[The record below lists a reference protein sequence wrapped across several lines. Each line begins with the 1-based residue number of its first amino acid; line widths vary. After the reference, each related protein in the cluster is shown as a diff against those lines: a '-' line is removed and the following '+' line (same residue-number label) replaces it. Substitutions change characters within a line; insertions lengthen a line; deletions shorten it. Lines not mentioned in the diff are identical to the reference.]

1 MASQRRAELVDY
13 GISELRI
20 TNALREDA
28 VDLDVT
34 SLHHRRAVHR
44 WERMSVGDLIERVTW
59 SRPDKVAITGRPGAY
74 ADERFAAL
82 TYRQAD
88 QVANQVARALLARGL
103 ERGDVVLLFCENS
116 VEAYLAKIG
125 IAKAGLV
132 AAPLNPMMAPDLVAA
147 MIDLVRPKLAI
158 VDAELWPR
166 AEGPFAAKGLSAGI
180 SIPIGA
186 PPVPGS
192 VSFAEL
198 IAGQD
203 GTEPDVE
210 IHADDIWE
218 ILFTSGTTA
227 LPKGVMISHA
237 TSYLAGFGFALSL
250 TRGLKL
256 ESDLTVGTYLPMI
269 YHVGDQ
275 PFTYSVFLSGGT
287 LVLGRRPNPEH
298 IAEMIAED
306 KVTALWAGSP
316 AMVRAVDAVLT
327 ARPDLDARSLTV
339 VVYGWAALPP
349 ATLAS
354 MKRHCG
360 EDLCAFEIF
369 GQTESIACHRF
380 WPGEWPE
387 LYAATAPQHNY
398 VGVPSPVLASTVLD
412 PDGND
417 LAGAPGVAGEA
428 VYRSPCMM
436 AGYYRDEEATRHAF
450 RYGWFHSGDSC
461 AYDENGLRVMLDRYK
476 DIVKTGGENVSSLR
490 VEAVLAQHPDVA
502 KAAVIGLPHPRW
514 SEAVTAVVVLRD
526 GSAASEEDLIKHCR
540 ASLAGYETP
549 KSVVFAADLPETVG
563 GKVLKY
569 RLRADHAGHY
579 RDVTDQF

>member
-1 MASQRRAELVDY
+1 
-13 GISELRI
+13 
-20 TNALREDA
+20 

-34 SLHHRRAVHR
+34 SLYHRRATRR
-44 WERMSVGDLIERVTW
+44 WERMSVGDLLERMTW
-59 SRPDKVAITGRPGAY
+59 SRPDKPAIVARPGAY
-74 ADERFAAL
+74 ADEQLRTL

-88 QVANQVARALLARGL
+88 QAANQVAHALLARGL

-132 AAPLNPMMAPDLVAA
+132 AAPLNPMMAPDLVQA
-147 MIDLVRPKLAI
+147 MIDLVQPKLAI

-166 AEGPFAAKGLSAGI
+166 AQEPFAAKGLPVGVT
-180 SIPIGA
+180 IPIGG
-186 PPVPGS
+186 PPAPGS
-192 VSFAEL
+192 VSFSEF

-203 GTEPDVE
+203 TGEPDVE

-237 TSYLAGFGFALSL
+237 CSYAAGFGFALSL
-250 TRGLKL
+250 TRGLRL
-256 ESDLTVGTYLPMI
+256 ESDLKVGTYLPLI
-269 YHVGDQ
+269 FHIGDQ
-275 PFTYSVFLSGGT
+275 PFTYSVFLCGGT

-298 IAEMIAED
+298 IAEMIDAER
-306 KVTALWAGSP
+306 VTALWAGSP
-316 AMVRAVDAVLT
+316 AMVRALDAVLT

-339 VVYGWAALPP
+339 IVYGWAALPP

-360 EDLCAFEIF
+360 DDLCAFEIF
-369 GQTESIACHRF
+369 GQTESISCHRF
-380 WPGEWPE
+380 WPDEWPE
-387 LYAATAPQHNY
+387 LYAATAPQQNY
-398 VGVPSPVLASTVLD
+398 VGVPSPILASTVFD
-412 PDGND
+412 PDGRD
-417 LAGAPGVAGEA
+417 LADQPGVAGDA
-428 VYRSPCMM
+428 VYRSPAVM

-461 AYDENGLRVMLDRYK
+461 AYDDAGLRIMLDRYK

-514 SEAVTAVVVLRD
+514 SEAVTAVVVLKD
-526 GSAASEEDLIKHCR
+526 GAEASEEDLIKHCR
-540 ASLAGYETP
+540 AGLAGYETP

-569 RLRADHAGHY
+569 KLRAEHVGYY
-579 RDVTDQF
+579 RDVEP

>member
-1 MASQRRAELVDY
+1 M
-13 GISELRI
+13 
-20 TNALREDA
+20 
-28 VDLDVT
+28 DLDVT

-59 SRPDKVAITGRPGAY
+59 SRPDKLAIVGRPGAY
-74 ADERFAAL
+74 ADDRLQAL

-88 QVANQVARALLARGL
+88 QTANQVAHALLASGL

-147 MIDLVRPKLAI
+147 MIDLVQPKLAI

-166 AEGPFAAKGLSAGI
+166 AQEPFAAKGLRAGI
-180 SIPIGA
+180 TIAIGG
-186 PPVPGS
+186 PPAPGS
-192 VSFAEL
+192 VSFTEF
-198 IAGQD
+198 IAGQET
-203 GTEPDVE
+203 GEPEVE

-237 TSYLAGFGFALSL
+237 CSYAAGFGFALSL
-250 TRGLKL
+250 TRGLRL
-256 ESDLTVGTYLPMI
+256 ESDLKVGTYLPMI

-275 PFTYSVFLSGGT
+275 PFTYSVFLCGGT
-287 LVLGRRPNPEH
+287 LVLGRRPNPGH
-298 IAEMIAED
+298 IAEMIDAER
-306 KVTALWAGSP
+306 VTALWAGSP
-316 AMVRAVDAVLT
+316 AMVRALDTVLT

-339 VVYGWAALPP
+339 IVYGWAALPP

-360 EDLCAFEIF
+360 DDLCAFEIF
-369 GQTESIACHRF
+369 GQTESISCHRF
-380 WPGEWPE
+380 WPDEWPE

-398 VGVPSPVLASTVLD
+398 VGVPSPILASTVLD
-412 PDGND
+412 ADGGD
-417 LAGAPGVAGEA
+417 LAHQPGVAGEA
-428 VYRSPCMM
+428 AYRSPAVM

-461 AYDENGLRVMLDRYK
+461 AYDDAGLRIMLDRYK

-502 KAAVIGLPHPRW
+502 KAAVIGLPHARW

-526 GSAASEEDLIKHCR
+526 GAEASEEDLIKHCR

-569 RLRADHAGHY
+569 KLRAQHAGHY
-579 RDVTDQF
+579 RDVADPF

>member
-1 MASQRRAELVDY
+1 
-13 GISELRI
+13 
-20 TNALREDA
+20 

-59 SRPDKVAITGRPGAY
+59 SRPDKPAIVGRPGAY
-74 ADERFAAL
+74 GDERFAAL

-88 QVANQVARALLARGL
+88 QVANQVAHALLARGL
-103 ERGDVVLLFCENS
+103 TQGDVVLLFCENS

-132 AAPLNPMMAPDLVAA
+132 AAPLNPMMAPDLVTA
-147 MIDLVRPKLAI
+147 MIDLVQPKLAI
-158 VDAELWPR
+158 VDAELWPK
-166 AEGPFAAKGLSAGI
+166 AEQPFKAKDLPPGITIAIGGP
-180 SIPIGA
+180 PA
-186 PPVPGS
+186 PHS
-192 VSFAEL
+192 VSFTEF
-198 IAGQD
+198 IAGQPV
-203 GTEPDVE
+203 TEPDVE

-237 TSYLAGFGFALSL
+237 CSYSAGFGFALSL
-250 TRGLKL
+250 TRGLRL
-256 ESDLTVGTYLPMI
+256 ESDLKVGTYLPMI

-306 KVTALWAGSP
+306 QVTALWAGSP
-316 AMVRAVDAVLT
+316 AMVRAVDAALT
-327 ARPDLDARSLTV
+327 SRPDLDARSLTV
-339 VVYGWAALPP
+339 IVYGWAALPP
-349 ATLAS
+349 GTLAS

-369 GQTESIACHRF
+369 GQTESISCHRF
-380 WPGEWPE
+380 WPDEWPE
-387 LYAATAPQHNY
+387 LYAATAPQDNY
-398 VGVPSPVLASTVLD
+398 VGVPSPILASTVLD
-412 PDGND
+412 PDGTD
-417 LAGAPGVAGEA
+417 LADSPGVAGEA
-428 VYRSPCMM
+428 VYRSPAVM
-436 AGYYRDEEATRHAF
+436 AGYYRDEAATSRAF

-461 AYDENGLRVMLDRYK
+461 VYDDAGLRIMVDRYK

-526 GSAASEEDLIKHCR
+526 GARASEDDLIKHCR
-540 ASLAGYETP
+540 ARLAGYETP

-569 RLRADHAGHY
+569 RLRAEHTGHY
-579 RDVTDQF
+579 AAASPSS

>member
-1 MASQRRAELVDY
+1 M
-13 GISELRI
+13 
-20 TNALREDA
+20 
-28 VDLDVT
+28 DLDVT

-59 SRPDKVAITGRPGAY
+59 SRPDKLAIVGRPGAY
-74 ADERFAAL
+74 ADDRLQAL

-88 QVANQVARALLARGL
+88 QTANQVAHALLASGL

-147 MIDLVRPKLAI
+147 MIDLVQPKLAI

-166 AEGPFAAKGLSAGI
+166 AQEPFAAKGLLAGI
-180 SIPIGA
+180 TIAIGG
-186 PPVPGS
+186 PPAPGS
-192 VSFAEL
+192 VSFTEFT
-198 IAGQD
+198 AGQET
-203 GTEPDVE
+203 GEPEVE

-237 TSYLAGFGFALSL
+237 CSYAAGFGFALSL
-250 TRGLKL
+250 TRGLRL
-256 ESDLTVGTYLPMI
+256 ESDLKVGTYLPMI

-275 PFTYSVFLSGGT
+275 PFTYSVFLCGGT

-298 IAEMIAED
+298 IAEMIDAER
-306 KVTALWAGSP
+306 VTALWAGSP
-316 AMVRAVDAVLT
+316 AMVRALDTVLT

-339 VVYGWAALPP
+339 IVYGWAALPP

-354 MKRHCG
+354 MKRHCDD
-360 EDLCAFEIF
+360 DLCVFEIF
-369 GQTESIACHRF
+369 GQTESISCHRF
-380 WPGEWPE
+380 WPDEWPE

-398 VGVPSPVLASTVLD
+398 VGVPSPILASTVLD
-412 PDGND
+412 ADGGD
-417 LAGAPGVAGEA
+417 LADHPGVAGEA
-428 VYRSPCMM
+428 AYRSPAVM

-461 AYDENGLRVMLDRYK
+461 AYDDAGLRIMLDRYK

-502 KAAVIGLPHPRW
+502 KAAVIGLPHARW

-526 GSAASEEDLIKHCR
+526 GAEASEEDLIKHCR
-540 ASLAGYETP
+540 ASLAGDETP
-549 KSVVFAADLPETVG
+549 KSVVFAADLPETSN
-563 GKVLKY
+563 
-569 RLRADHAGHY
+569 
-579 RDVTDQF
+579 T

>member
-1 MASQRRAELVDY
+1 
-13 GISELRI
+13 
-20 TNALREDA
+20 

-34 SLHHRRAVHR
+34 SLHHRRAVRR

-59 SRPDKVAITGRPGAY
+59 SRPDKLAIVGRPGAY

-88 QVANQVARALLARGL
+88 QAANQVAHALLARGL
-103 ERGDVVLLFCENS
+103 SQGDVVLLFCENS

-132 AAPLNPMMAPDLVAA
+132 AAPLNPMMAPDLVTA
-147 MIDLVRPKLAI
+147 MIDLVQPKLAI
-158 VDAELWPR
+158 VDAELWPKAQQPFGAKDLQ
-166 AEGPFAAKGLSAGI
+166 AEITITVGGP
-180 SIPIGA
+180 PA
-186 PPVPGS
+186 PHS
-192 VSFAEL
+192 VSFAEF
-198 IAGQD
+198 IAGQPV
-203 GTEPDVE
+203 TEPDVE

-237 TSYLAGFGFALSL
+237 CSYSAGFGFALSL
-250 TRGLKL
+250 TRGLRL
-256 ESDLTVGTYLPMI
+256 ESDLKVGTYLPMI

-287 LVLGRRPNPEH
+287 LVLGRKPHPEH

-306 KVTALWAGSP
+306 QVTALWAGSP
-316 AMVRAVDAVLT
+316 AMVRAVDAALT

-339 VVYGWAALPP
+339 IVYGWAALPP
-349 ATLAS
+349 DTLAS

-369 GQTESIACHRF
+369 GQTESISCHRF
-380 WPGEWPE
+380 WPDEWPE
-387 LYAATAPQHNY
+387 LYAATAPQDNY
-398 VGVPSPVLASTVLD
+398 VGVPSPILASTVLD
-412 PDGND
+412 PDGTD
-417 LAGAPGVAGEA
+417 LADRPGVAGEA
-428 VYRSPCMM
+428 VYRSPAVM
-436 AGYYRDEEATRHAF
+436 AGYYRDEAATSHAF
-450 RYGWFHSGDSC
+450 RHGWFHSGDSC
-461 AYDENGLRVMLDRYK
+461 VYDDAGLRIMIDRYK

-526 GSAASEEDLIKHCR
+526 GAQASEDDLIKHCR
-540 ASLAGYETP
+540 AHLAGYETP

-569 RLRADHAGHY
+569 RLRAEHTGHY
-579 RDVTDQF
+579 AAASPWS

>member
-1 MASQRRAELVDY
+1 
-13 GISELRI
+13 
-20 TNALREDA
+20 

-59 SRPDKVAITGRPGAY
+59 SRPDKLAIVGRPGAY

-88 QVANQVARALLARGL
+88 QVANQVAHALLARGL
-103 ERGDVVLLFCENS
+103 AQGDVVLLFCENS

-132 AAPLNPMMAPDLVAA
+132 AAPLNPMMAPDLVTA
-147 MIDLVRPKLAI
+147 MIDLVQPKLAI
-158 VDAELWPR
+158 VDAELWPK
-166 AEGPFAAKGLSAGI
+166 AQQPFAAKDLQAGI
-180 SIPIGA
+180 TITIGGPPA
-186 PPVPGS
+186 PHS
-192 VSFAEL
+192 VSFTEF
-198 IAGQD
+198 IAGQPV
-203 GTEPDVE
+203 TEPDVE

-237 TSYLAGFGFALSL
+237 CSYSAGFGFALSL
-250 TRGLKL
+250 TRGLRL
-256 ESDLTVGTYLPMI
+256 ESDLKVGTYLPMI

-287 LVLGRRPNPEH
+287 LVLGRKPNPEH

-306 KVTALWAGSP
+306 QVTALWAGSP
-316 AMVRAVDAVLT
+316 AMVRALDAALT
-327 ARPDLDARSLTV
+327 SRPDLDARSLTV
-339 VVYGWAALPP
+339 IVYGWAALPP
-349 ATLAS
+349 GTLAS

-369 GQTESIACHRF
+369 GQTESISCHRF
-380 WPGEWPE
+380 WPDEWPE
-387 LYAATAPQHNY
+387 LYAATAPQDNY
-398 VGVPSPVLASTVLD
+398 VGVPSPILASTVLD
-412 PDGND
+412 PDGTD
-417 LAGAPGVAGEA
+417 LANQPGIAGEA
-428 VYRSPCMM
+428 VYRSPAVM
-436 AGYYRDEEATRHAF
+436 AGYYRDEAATSHAF

-461 AYDENGLRVMLDRYK
+461 VYDDAGLRIMVDRYK

-526 GSAASEEDLIKHCR
+526 GAQASADDLIKHCR
-540 ASLAGYETP
+540 ANLAGYETP
-549 KSVVFAADLPETVG
+549 KSVVFAGDLPETVG

-569 RLRADHAGHY
+569 RLRAEHTDHYA
-579 RDVTDQF
+579 TASPSS

>member
-1 MASQRRAELVDY
+1 M
-13 GISELRI
+13 
-20 TNALREDA
+20 
-28 VDLDVT
+28 DLDVT

-59 SRPDKVAITGRPGAY
+59 SRPDKLAIVGRPGAY

-88 QVANQVARALLARGL
+88 QVANQVAHALLARGL
-103 ERGDVVLLFCENS
+103 TQGDVVLLFCENS

-125 IAKAGLV
+125 VAKAGLV
-132 AAPLNPMMAPDLVAA
+132 AAPLNPLMAPDLVTA
-147 MIDLVRPKLAI
+147 MIELVRPKLAI
-158 VDAELWPR
+158 VDAELWPK
-166 AEGPFAAKGLSAGI
+166 AEQPFAAKDLRPGI
-180 SIPIGA
+180 SIAVGGPPA
-186 PPVPGS
+186 PRS
-192 VSFAEL
+192 VSFTEF
-198 IAGQD
+198 IAGQPV
-203 GTEPDVE
+203 TEPDVE

-237 TSYLAGFGFALSL
+237 CSYSAGFGFALSL
-250 TRGLKL
+250 TRGLRL
-256 ESDLTVGTYLPMI
+256 ESDLKVGTYLPMI

-287 LVLGRRPNPEH
+287 LVLGRKPQPEH

-306 KVTALWAGSP
+306 QVTALWAGSP
-316 AMVRAVDAVLT
+316 AMVRAVDAALT
-327 ARPDLDARSLTV
+327 SRPELDARSLTV
-339 VVYGWAALPP
+339 IVYGWAALPP
-349 ATLAS
+349 GTLAS

-369 GQTESIACHRF
+369 GQTESISCHRF
-380 WPGEWPE
+380 WPDEWPE
-387 LYAATAPQHNY
+387 LYAATAPQDNY
-398 VGVPSPVLASTVLD
+398 VGVPSPILASTVLD
-412 PDGND
+412 PDGTD
-417 LAGAPGVAGEA
+417 LADRPGVAGEA
-428 VYRSPCMM
+428 VYRSPAVM
-436 AGYYRDEEATRHAF
+436 AGYYRDEAATSHAF

-461 AYDENGLRVMLDRYK
+461 VYDDAGLRIMIDRYK

-526 GSAASEEDLIKHCR
+526 GARASEDDLIKHCR
-540 ASLAGYETP
+540 TSLAGYETP
-549 KSVVFAADLPETVG
+549 KSVVFATDLPETVG

-569 RLRADHAGHY
+569 RLRAEHTGHY
-579 RDVTDQF
+579 AAASPGGCAPCV

>member
-1 MASQRRAELVDY
+1 MALVNCE
-13 GISELRI
+13 SLM
-20 TNALREDA
+20 LLQEDA

-34 SLHHRRAVHR
+34 SLHHRRATHR

-59 SRPDKVAITGRPGAY
+59 SRPDKVAIVGRPGAY

-88 QVANQVARALLARGL
+88 QAANQVAHALLARGL

-147 MIDLVRPKLAI
+147 MIDLVQPKLAI
-158 VDAELWPR
+158 VDAELWPQ
-166 AEGPFAAKGLSAGI
+166 ATEPFASRGL
-180 SIPIGA
+180 A
-186 PPVPGS
+186 PGVTIAVGGLPAPGS
-192 VSFAEL
+192 VSFTEF

-203 GTEPDVE
+203 DSEPDVE

-237 TSYLAGFGFALSL
+237 TSYMAGFGFALSL

-256 ESDLTVGTYLPMI
+256 ESDLKVGTYLPMI

-287 LVLGRRPNPEH
+287 LVLGRRPNPGH
-298 IAEMIAED
+298 IAEMIAEEG
-306 KVTALWAGSP
+306 VTALWAGSP
-316 AMVRAVDAVLT
+316 AMVRAVDAVLSS
-327 ARPDLDARSLTV
+327 RPELDARSLTV
-339 VVYGWAALPP
+339 IVYGWAALAP

-360 EDLCAFEIF
+360 EDLCVFEIF
-369 GQTESIACHRF
+369 GQTESISCHRF
-380 WPGEWPE
+380 WPDEWPE
-387 LYAATAPQHNY
+387 LYAATAPQYNY
-398 VGVPSPVLASTVLD
+398 VGVPSPILGSTVLD
-412 PDGND
+412 ADGGD
-417 LAGAPGVAGEA
+417 LAGQPGVAGEA
-428 VYRSPCMM
+428 VYRSPAVM

-461 AYDENGLRVMLDRYK
+461 AYDDAGLRIMLDRYK

-502 KAAVIGLPHPRW
+502 KAAVIGLPHPHW

-526 GSAASEEDLIKHCR
+526 GARASEEDLIKHCR

-579 RDVTDQF
+579 GDVAEPF

>member
-1 MASQRRAELVDY
+1 MALVNCE
-13 GISELRI
+13 SLM
-20 TNALREDA
+20 LLQEDA

-34 SLHHRRAVHR
+34 SLHHRRATRR
-44 WERMSVGDLIERVTW
+44 WERMSVGDLIERMTW
-59 SRPDKVAITGRPGAY
+59 SRPDKVAIAGRPGAY

-88 QVANQVARALLARGL
+88 QAANQVAHALLARGL

-147 MIDLVRPKLAI
+147 MIDLVQPKLAI

-166 AEGPFAAKGLSAGI
+166 ATGPFASRGLEPGVTIAVGGL
-180 SIPIGA
+180 PA
-186 PPVPGS
+186 PGS
-192 VSFAEL
+192 VSFTEF

-203 GTEPDVE
+203 DSEPDVE

-237 TSYLAGFGFALSL
+237 CSYMAGFGFALSL

-256 ESDLTVGTYLPMI
+256 ESDLRVGTYLPMI

-298 IAEMIAED
+298 IAEMIAEER
-306 KVTALWAGSP
+306 VTALWAGSP
-316 AMVRAVDAVLT
+316 AMIRAVDAVLT
-327 ARPDLDARSLTV
+327 ARPELDARSLTV
-339 VVYGWAALPP
+339 IVYGWAALPP

-360 EDLCAFEIF
+360 EDLCVFEIF
-369 GQTESIACHRF
+369 GQTESISCHRF
-380 WPGEWPE
+380 WPDEWPE
-387 LYAATAPQHNY
+387 LYAATAPQYNY
-398 VGVPSPVLASTVLD
+398 VGVPSPILASTVLD
-412 PDGND
+412 ADGGD
-417 LAGAPGVAGEA
+417 LAGQPGVAGEA
-428 VYRSPCMM
+428 VYRSPAVM

-461 AYDENGLRVMLDRYK
+461 AYDDAGLRIMLDRYK

-502 KAAVIGLPHPRW
+502 KAAVIGLPHPHW

-526 GSAASEEDLIKHCR
+526 GAQASEEDLIKHCR

-579 RDVTDQF
+579 GDVAP